1 MNNAAAQEGVSA
13 MVLPSN
19 FVNLTVPEQLFVVA
33 DLERVDRGLPPYLGL
48 VPTLNGAAQQS
59 AVGPSDP
66 SVPSGSR

>member
-33 DLERVDRGLPPYLGL
+33 DLERGDRGLP
-48 VPTLNGAAQQS
+48 LNKPI
-59 AVGPSDP
+59 VGMAI
-66 SVPSGSR
+66 